1 MEDGRELYHLSK
13 EEILGLIQDAFRNI
27 MSHAGLWFRAAE
39 EELGM
44 DEALW
49 LDEMAWNRGFPAQG
63 ERIASRL
70 GWQEREG
77 VPVFLL
83 DFSKEQLIALL
94 EDLSKNWL
102 ANDGVW
108 FQAVEGKFGMAQAKR
123 LNDKAWERFTVI
135 EARRIMSRLGIPDN
149 GGLDAL
155 EQALRFRL
163 YAKVNKQE
171 ALRLGDDKLV
181 FRMNDCRVQSARR
194 RANLPEY
201 PCKSAGIIEY
211 SYFAKAID
219 QRIETNCIACPPD
232 PHPEEYWCAWEFV
245 LTER

>member
-83 DFSKEQLIALL
+83 DSSKEQLIALL